1 MLIGLTNSIHVT
13 FLFRFNI
20 DDDMMSSSDFGGAR
34 TSQSSASESTGR
46 ADSLEG
52 SPIPISSDTRRSR
65 LRSSSSQLQSLGNN
79 KKGIISPQSQTK
91 NFPNSPSEKPLKD
104 DKSSDVFSITTVS
117 SPRNAR
123 KDIKPGKRS
132 QGLSQQQRQG
142 RDQGVSASARR
153 IFSSLRKTGRGR
165 SSSRERTEK
174 ASPTKIGN
182 EAKVH
187 DDLSSD
193 ANLPGILK
201 IFGDA
206 VSPGAKYKSVLAT
219 RQSKARELVKAALER
234 YGIPRSMARKFVLCE
249 VVGRIREENAEAS
262 TAKPVEETFV
272 EDYVRPLNDHEKPL
286 ILQSY
291 WKPLEGY
298 ARRFEL
304 RDRSQVGNA
313 YLIGSTCKLVH
324 PMSTLKHRHQPLYR
338 DKLPPQC
345 LFMALAINYTYLFG
359 ETMLYT
365 FFWVC
370 CGYNSITNASICH
383 KPSCHYGLAMID
395 CSS

>member
-1 MLIGLTNSIHVT
+1 
-13 FLFRFNI
+13 
-20 DDDMMSSSDFGGAR
+20 MMSSSDFGGAR

-52 SPIPISSDTRRSR
+52 SPIPISSDTRRNR
-65 LRSSSSQLQSLGNN
+65 LRSSSNQLQSLGNN
-79 KKGIISPQSQTK
+79 RKGFTLPQPQTK
-91 NFPNSPSEKPLKD
+91 SVDYSQNEALKD
-104 DKSSDVFSITTVS
+104 SKSSEVFSITTS
-117 SPRNAR
+117 TSPRNVR
-123 KDIKPGKRS
+123 KEIKQGKRS
-132 QGLSQQQRQG
+132 QGLSHQQRQG
-142 RDQGVSASARR
+142 RDQGVSVSARR

-165 SSSRERTEK
+165 SSSRERIEK
-174 ASPTKIGN
+174 SSPTKIGN

-187 DDLSSD
+187 DDLSCD
-193 ANLPGILK
+193 VNLPGILK

-249 VVGRIREENAEAS
+249 VVGRIREEHDDES

-304 RDRSQVGNA
+304 RDRSQVGSA
-313 YLIGSTCKLVH
+313 CKL
-324 PMSTLKHRHQPLYR
+324 S
-338 DKLPPQC
+338 
-345 LFMALAINYTYLFG
+345 
-359 ETMLYT
+359 
-365 FFWVC
+365 W
-370 CGYNSITNASICH
+370 
-383 KPSCHYGLAMID
+383 PSNL
-395 CSS
+395 